1 MPSDINQNNA
11 LINPKQ
17 QNGELLIGNT
27 VKLYKTL
34 LAIKNIIGLGYA
46 HAKDIFV
53 NGIFY
58 GS

>member
-1 MPSDINQNNA
+1 MANS
-11 LINPKQ
+11 
-17 QNGELLIGNT
+17 LLEIRLNF
-27 VKLYKTL
+27 KTL

-58 GS
+58 GSW